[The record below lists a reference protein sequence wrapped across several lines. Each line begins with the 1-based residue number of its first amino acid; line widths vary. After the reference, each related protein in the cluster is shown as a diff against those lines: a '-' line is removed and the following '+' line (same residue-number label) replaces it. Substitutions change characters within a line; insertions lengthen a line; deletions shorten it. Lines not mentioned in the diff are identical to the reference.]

1 MGTYHT
7 EENAVIAFET
17 FICHRI
23 SRYFLRFESA
33 LSDKGILQTRPSCN
47 DIARLI
53 LHGRPQLATFFVFAF
68 SFVYAGC
75 VGTQPPPDPASQ
87 EIQNRMLGGGIPQR
101 VSVRAD
107 SIYSFDL
114 VHSFYEGRAYRPA
127 WSTPNGVLPDADAL
141 IDAIKAADREGLR
154 PQDYHVSAVETILLE
169 MGKPEGANAPS
180 KRADLDLLLTDA
192 FLLYAS
198 HLSEGRIDP
207 DSLQVRWF
215 IGKNDLQLDTLL
227 DQSLQ
232 SRRIKESLQALLPR
246 HSLYS
251 DLRELLSSFNA
262 MARRGRWGTVPAG
275 PALKGGDIGRRVFA
289 LKNRLWFSG
298 ELVSRSGAGSD
309 EFDSTLA
316 DAVRGFQKRHGLE
329 ASGVA
334 DSACIVALNVPLEDR
349 IEQIKI
355 NMERWRWMPHTLGRR
370 HMRVNIPDFKL
381 TVSEDGREV
390 MSMKLVLGL
399 PDWQTPVFS
408 SAMNQV
414 LFNWHW
420 LAPKDIV
427 EKELINYMKADSN
440 YLRSNEMS
448 LWRQSG
454 DSLVKI
460 NLRPDEIALI
470 QPKDIDFRLRQ
481 EGGRQNIMGQVKFL
495 IPNKYSVYLH
505 DTPYRDDFAKSVR
518 MFSHGCIRLEKPFDL
533 AEYVLREFPDWRREK
548 IDTVVAHKTGHS
560 IYLKHPIPVHITYC
574 TVWKERD
581 GSVQVRDDRYGLDRR
596 LGAALL
602 PQRK

>member
-1 MGTYHT
+1 MKLARQPLRNESPLFAMRCPARFKATWAFVLMCVLSGCT
-7 EENAVIAFET
+7 ESQ
-17 FICHRI
+17 R
-23 SRYFLRFESA
+23 
-33 LSDKGILQTRPSCN
+33 
-47 DIARLI
+47 
-53 LHGRPQLATFFVFAF
+53 
-68 SFVYAGC
+68 
-75 VGTQPPPDPASQ
+75 PPDPASL
-87 EIQNRMLGGGIPQR
+87 EIRNRILSAGIPPR
-101 VSVRAD
+101 VTMRGYSIESFELIRA
-107 SIYSFDL
+107 
-114 VHSFYEGRAYRPA
+114 FYEGRNYRPA
-127 WSTPNGVLPDADAL
+127 WSAPDGIRPDADSL
-141 IDAIKAADREGLR
+141 VEAIKGAVREGLR
-154 PQDYHVSAVETILLE
+154 PREYHLAAVESAMNKSGGQRQGQESLNIST
-169 MGKPEGANAPS
+169 
-180 KRADLDLLLTDA
+180 RADLDLLLTDA
-192 FLLYAS
+192 FLLFAS
-198 HLSEGRIDP
+198 HLSEGRIDH
-207 DSLQVRWF
+207 DSLQVRWLV
-215 IGKNDLQLDTLL
+215 GRNNLHLDTLL
-227 DQSLQ
+227 EQSLQ
-232 SRRIKESLQALLPR
+232 SHRIKESLQALLPR

-251 DLRELLSSFNA
+251 DLRELLSSFNV

-275 PALKGGDIGRRVFA
+275 PPLKGGDIGRRVFA

-316 DAVRGFQKRHGLE
+316 DAVRGFQKRHGLV

-334 DSACIVALNVPLEDR
+334 DSASIVALNVPLEDR

-355 NMERWRWMPHTLGRR
+355 NMERWRWMPRTLGRR

-381 TVSEDGREV
+381 TLSEDGREV
-390 MSMKLVLGL
+390 MSMKVVLGL
-399 PDWQTPVFS
+399 PGWQTPVFS

-481 EGGRQNIMGQVKFL
+481 EGGPQNIMGQVKFL

-533 AEYVLREFPDWRREK
+533 AEYVLREFADWMREK
-548 IDTVVAHKTGHS
+548 IDTVVARKTEHS
-560 IYLKHPIPVHITYC
+560 IFLKNPIPVHIVYC

-581 GSVQVRDDRYGLDRR
+581 GSVQFRDDCYGLDQR

>member
-1 MGTYHT
+1 MKLTP
-7 EENAVIAFET
+7 
-17 FICHRI
+17 RP
-23 SRYFLRFESA
+23 LRNDSA
-33 LSDKGILQTRPSCN
+33 LFAMRCP
-47 DIARLI
+47 ARSKAPWAFVLMCALI
-53 LHGRPQLATFFVFAF
+53 
-68 SFVYAGC
+68 GC
-75 VGTQPPPDPASQ
+75 TESQPPPDPASL
-87 EIQNRMLGGGIPQR
+87 EIQNRILSVGIPRR
-101 VSVRAD
+101 VVIRGD
-107 SIYSFDL
+107 SIYSFEL
-114 VHSFYEGRAYRPA
+114 IRTFYEGRSYRPA
-127 WSTPNGVLPDADAL
+127 WSAPNGILPDADSL
-141 IDAIKAADREGLR
+141 VDAIKGADREGLR
-154 PQDYHVSAVETILLE
+154 PQEYHLAALESILME
-169 MGKPEGANAPS
+169 SGRPRQGQEGLNPS
-180 KRADLDLLLTDA
+180 TRADLDLLLTDA

-227 DQSLQ
+227 EQSLQ
-232 SRRIKESLQALLPR
+232 SRRIKESIQALVPR

-251 DLRELLSSFNA
+251 DLRELLSSFNV

-275 PALKGGDIGRRVFA
+275 PSLKGGDIGRRVFA

-334 DSACIVALNVPLEDR
+334 DSASIVALNVPLEDR

-427 EKELINYMKADSN
+427 KKELINYMKADSN

-481 EGGRQNIMGQVKFL
+481 EGGPQNIMGQVKFL
-495 IPNKYSVYLH
+495 IPNEHSVYLH

-518 MFSHGCIRLEKPFDL
+518 MLSHGCIRLEKPFDL

-560 IYLKHPIPVHITYC
+560 IYLKNPIPVHITYC

-581 GSVQVRDDRYGLDRR
+581 GSVQFRVDCYGLDRR